1 MDATLGQGILVGL
14 FVAVCLL
21 GQIMGTYTNR
31 AIFLS
36 FGVGLILGDVQTG
49 LLMGATAEL
58 AFMGFGVGAGGTVPP
73 NPIGPGVVGTIM
85 AIALKNTGMDVPT
98 ALSLSFPFA
107 VMIQFM
113 ITFIYSLN
121 AGSLSW
127 SKKAINAG
135 NYKSFKLSANLT
147 GILFAIFGFLIGLFA
162 TMSIDLLRTFVE
174 IIPQWLIAGLSV
186 AGGLLPAIGFAMI
199 LNVMVKKEYI
209 PCILLGYVCISYL
222 AMPVIGLA
230 FAGAILAL
238 NNYFNGS
245 STGNS
250 DDSEEAIEDGI

>member
-1 MDATLGQGILVGL
+1 MDATIVQGLLVGL
-14 FVAVCLL
+14 FVAFCLS

-31 AIFLS
+31 AIFLA
-36 FGVGLILGDVQTG
+36 FGVGVILGDVQTG
-49 LLMGATAEL
+49 LIMGATAEL

-85 AIALKNTGMDVPT
+85 AIALKDTGMDVAT

-107 VMIQFM
+107 VMIQFV

-121 AGSLSW
+121 AGSLTW
-127 SKKAINAG
+127 AKKAINSG
-135 NYKSFKLSANLT
+135 NFKSFKLTSNLT
-147 GILFAIFGFLIGLFA
+147 FIGFVVFGFLIGFVA
-162 TMSIDLLRTFVE
+162 TMSIDLLRSFVE
-174 IIPQWLIAGLSV
+174 LIPAWLISGLSV

-209 PCILLGYVCISYL
+209 PAILLGYVCISYL

-238 NNYFNGS
+238 NNFFNGK
-245 STGNS
+245 S
-250 DDSEEAIEDGI
+250 DDDGEHEEVIEDGI

>member
-1 MDATLGQGILVGL
+1 MDATFVQALLVGL
-14 FVAVCLL
+14 FVSFCLI
-21 GQIMGTYTNR
+21 GQLIGIYTNR

-85 AIALKNTGMDVPT
+85 AIALKDTGMDVPT

-107 VMIQFM
+107 VMIQFV

-127 SKKAINAG
+127 ATKSIQEG
-135 NYKSFKLSANLT
+135 NYKSFKLTSNLT
-147 GILFAIFGFLIGLFA
+147 FIGFGVFGFIIGLVA
-162 TMSIDLLRTFVE
+162 TMSIEVLRAFVN
-174 IIPQWLIAGLSV
+174 IIPQALISGLSV

-199 LNVMVKKEYI
+199 LNVMVKKEFI
-209 PCILLGYVCISYL
+209 PAILLGYVCISYL

-238 NNYFNGS
+238 NNFYNKGNGQA
-245 STGNS
+245 
-250 DDSEEAIEDGI
+250 DEQEEVIEDGI